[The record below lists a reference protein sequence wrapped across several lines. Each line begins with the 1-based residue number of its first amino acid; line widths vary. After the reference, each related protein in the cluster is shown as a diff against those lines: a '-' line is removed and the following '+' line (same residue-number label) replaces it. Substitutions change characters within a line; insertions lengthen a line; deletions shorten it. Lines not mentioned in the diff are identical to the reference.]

1 MTQQTREQVAVVTNG
16 RTGRAGKAEFGS
28 DVVVELLRELGIQN
42 VALNPGASYRGL
54 HDSIVNFEGRESPQ
68 IILCAHEEIAVA
80 IAGGYARVTGRPMA
94 VALHNVVGL
103 QHASMGIFCAYCD
116 RSPMIILGGTGPM
129 DTTKRRP
136 HIDWV
141 HTALVQGNDIR
152 DYVKW
157 DDQPY
162 AVGAIPE
169 SLLRAHRIATTE
181 PCGPVYLCYDTEL
194 QEQPVA
200 EAPVVPDVS
209 RFAPPRP
216 PAANPEALKQAA
228 TLLVQAR
235 WPVIIADGAGRHH
248 EALTPLRE
256 LAETLGCAVV
266 DRGEYFNFPSTH
278 PLDLT
283 LAEGQAVEDADVWLV
298 LDAGDIGGAQSGVKD
313 RDTLSST
320 LQARATI
327 IHITL
332 GDLLQSKWA
341 GDYERLHPVDVPIA
355 ANSAEALPALLAV
368 CRSEIAA
375 DSSAGSRIEDRRR
388 RVQEIHDSTRDRIL
402 ERLKP
407 DWDLRPIS
415 SYRLYSEL
423 WGAVKSG
430 PWSLASAAGRAPVR
444 ALWEFTEPEQRANVG
459 RGAGIGY
466 SEGGALGAAL
476 AFRETNRICVAVCGD
491 GSFLMVPQAL
501 WTAANSELPILYV
514 IFNNRSYFNDEGHQ
528 EYIARLRG
536 RPVENKDIGIRIS
549 SPDADFAAL
558 ARSLGV
564 QGFGPVTDPAELGT
578 VLQQA
583 VRVVREQRKP
593 ALVDVVT
600 QPR

>member
-1 MTQQTREQVAVVTNG
+1 
-16 RTGRAGKAEFGS
+16 
-28 DVVVELLRELGIQN
+28 
-42 VALNPGASYRGL
+42 
-54 HDSIVNFEGRESPQ
+54 
-68 IILCAHEEIAVA
+68 
-80 IAGGYARVTGRPMA
+80 
-94 VALHNVVGL
+94 
-103 QHASMGIFCAYCD
+103 
-116 RSPMIILGGTGPM
+116 
-129 DTTKRRP
+129 
-136 HIDWV
+136 
-141 HTALVQGNDIR
+141 
-152 DYVKW
+152 
-157 DDQPY
+157 
-162 AVGAIPE
+162 
-169 SLLRAHRIATTE
+169 
-181 PCGPVYLCYDTEL
+181 
-194 QEQPVA
+194 
-200 EAPVVPDVS
+200 
-209 RFAPPRP
+209 
-216 PAANPEALKQAA
+216 
-228 TLLVQAR
+228 
-235 WPVIIADGAGRHH
+235 
-248 EALTPLRE
+248 
-256 LAETLGCAVV
+256 VV

>member
-1 MTQQTREQVAVVTNG
+1 MTQQTREQVATATNG
-16 RTGRAGKAEFGS
+16 RMGRAGRAEFGS
-28 DVVVELLRELGIQN
+28 DVVVELLRELGIKY

-80 IAGGYARVTGRPMA
+80 IAGGYARATGKPMA

-162 AVGAIPE
+162 AVNAVPE
-169 SLLRAHRIATTE
+169 SLLRAYRIATTE

-200 EAPVVPDVS
+200 EPPPIPDVS
-209 RFAPPRP
+209 RFAAPRP
-216 PAANPEALKQAA
+216 PAASPDTLKQAA
-228 TLLVQAR
+228 SLLVKAR

-248 EALTPLRE
+248 EALAPLRE
-256 LAETLGCAVV
+256 LAEMLGCAVV

-283 LAEGQAVEDADVWLV
+283 LSEREALDTADVWLA
-298 LDAGDIGGAQSGVKD
+298 LDVADIGGAQSGVKD

-320 LQARATI
+320 LQAEATI

-332 GDLLQSKWA
+332 GDMLQSKWA

-355 ANSAEALPALLAV
+355 ANSAEALPALLTL
-368 CRSEIAA
+368 CRGEIAA
-375 DSSAGSRIEDRRR
+375 DSSAAGRIEERRL
-388 RVQEIHDSTRDRIL
+388 RVQEIHNSARSQIL
-402 ERLKP
+402 SRLQP

-423 WGAVKSG
+423 WSAVKGG
-430 PWSLASAAGRAPVR
+430 PWTLASAAGRAPVR
-444 ALWEFTEPEQRANVG
+444 ALWDFTEPEQRSNVG

-466 SEGGALGAAL
+466 GEGGALGAAL
-476 AFRETNRICVAVCGD
+476 AYRETSRITVAVCGD

-528 EYIARLRG
+528 EYIGRLRG
-536 RPVENKDIGIRIS
+536 RPVENKDVGIRIS

-564 QGFGPVTDPAELGT
+564 QGFGPIIDPAALGPA
-578 VLQQA
+578 LEQA
-583 VRVVREQRKP
+583 VRVVRDQRKP